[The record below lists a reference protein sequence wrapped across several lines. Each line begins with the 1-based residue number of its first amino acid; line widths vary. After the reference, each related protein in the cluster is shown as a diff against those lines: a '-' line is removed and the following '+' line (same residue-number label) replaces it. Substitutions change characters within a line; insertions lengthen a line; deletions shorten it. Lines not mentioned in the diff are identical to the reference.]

1 MSVLLVGCNSTV
13 LLCGTPGKPRSLN
26 GTSNSTSFLVKFS
39 TFSMK
44 LLKADL
50 SLCLSSLSAYGCKK
64 NKNKTRDTINIF
76 RHQWAI
82 FWLTVIW
89 GMEITTGL
97 RPDSRACNGTLLGG
111 GRGTKLLRSPQCN
124 SSDILAMSQKKENHV
139 LETGSN
145 KTNLLIYFYN
155 RAYLDVSRRL

>member
-50 SLCLSSLSAYGCKK
+50 SLCLSSLSAYECKK
-64 NKNKTRDTINIF
+64 NKSKTKWEILLIF
-76 RHQWAI
+76 LGIDEIYFDWLICGMDIVGMQWCIA
-82 FWLTVIW
+82 
-89 GMEITTGL
+89 
-97 RPDSRACNGTLLGG
+97 GG
-111 GRGTKLLRSPQCN
+111 GGQNYCDHHNVILLIFLWCHWKNKQNKKKTLRARDRVKGATKLICW
-124 SSDILAMSQKKENHV
+124 V
-139 LETGSN
+139 T
-145 KTNLLIYFYN
+145 
-155 RAYLDVSRRL
+155 